1 MTGKWP
7 RLLVVDD
14 DPMVARWTMLTLGR
28 YFVKEGLLRVDG
40 EIVDCRDG
48 RTALRLLSEEGPF
61 DLVLTDLMMNRMSG
75 EELVARIRRGETES
89 GTHATPSSVVVVA
102 YSGGFAGVVDE
113 PEPPF
118 AEFDCGVNKPFE
130 PEQLVLSLLKL
141 LIPLDVDGVLTKNL
155 RHDAEMG
162 YVLPN

>member
-1 MTGKWP
+1 MNGKWP

-14 DPMVARWTMLTLGR
+14 DPMVARWTILTLGR
-28 YFVKEGLLRVDG
+28 YFVKEGLLGVDG

-75 EELVARIRRGETES
+75 EELVSRIRRGETES
-89 GTHATPSSVVVVA
+89 GTHATPRSVVVVA
-102 YSGGFAGVVDE
+102 YSGGFAGVIDE
-113 PEPPF
+113 LEPPF
-118 AEFDCGVNKPFE
+118 AEFDRGINKPLE
-130 PEQLVLSLLKL
+130 PEQLIGALLDL

-155 RHDAEMG
+155 RHDAG
-162 YVLPN
+162 LG